1 MQLLGEHYVSS
12 ERDFLALNAIAATAD
27 PTTDSGALKVVIAA
41 QCGSTAWQGCSCEHE
56 QKPKKA
62 GQRGSRRDENELAGM
77 TVLGLD

>member
-12 ERDFLALNAIAATAD
+12 ERDFLAIAATAD